1 MMALQ
6 LSSTRYEFRN
16 RKLTHT
22 LLVLSQREEA
32 PHSDVLAIYG
42 IQEPQNPLAHGIAA
56 FCLALRTN
64 TSSRRHEC
72 AKGDNDRQ
80 LDD

>member
-1 MMALQ
+1 MTLQ

-16 RKLTHT
+16 KKLTHT
-22 LLVLSQREEA
+22 LVLSQREEA
-32 PHSDVLAIYG
+32 PHSDALAIYG

-56 FCLALRTN
+56 FCLALRTD
-64 TSSRRHEC
+64 TSSRRHEF
-72 AKGDNDRQ
+72 AKGDDDRQ